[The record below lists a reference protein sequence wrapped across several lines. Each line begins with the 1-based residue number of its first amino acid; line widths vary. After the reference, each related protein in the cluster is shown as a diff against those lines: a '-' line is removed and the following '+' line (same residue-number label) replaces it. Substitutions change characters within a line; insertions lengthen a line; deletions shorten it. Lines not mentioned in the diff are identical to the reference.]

1 MDTANLERYLD
12 SFGKYVVQ
20 QSRANLTKGKKNVD
34 KSLYNSIKFE
44 VENTPD
50 GFSVK
55 FFMNSYG
62 SFVDKG
68 VSGNKKIQEFVTWD
82 NRKVA
87 SPYNYKSKQPPSGII
102 EKWIK
107 KRGIKGRDNKTGRF
121 ITHKTL
127 SFLIARSIKL
137 KGIKGISFFQRPLGL
152 GLKKFGAE
160 MLGAVKED
168 IINSLTT
175 VK

>member
-87 SPYNYKSKQPPSGII
+87 SPYITPSGII

-137 KGIKGISFFQRPLGL
+137 KGTKGISFFQRPLGL